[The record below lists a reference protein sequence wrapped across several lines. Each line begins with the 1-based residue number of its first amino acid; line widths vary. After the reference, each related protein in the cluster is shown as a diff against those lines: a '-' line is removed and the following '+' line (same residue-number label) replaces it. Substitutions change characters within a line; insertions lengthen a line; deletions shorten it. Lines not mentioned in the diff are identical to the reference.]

1 MFQDRQ
7 DAATQLIARL
17 SAYRGLHPLV
27 LGIPRG
33 GVPMAKTIAQALSG
47 EVDVLMAR
55 KLAHPLLPEY
65 AIGSVDESGWTYY
78 TPFADTVMRHADEM
92 DVEKL
97 RQLDLMRRRRAQ
109 YTPTRGP
116 VDLHGRVVIVVDDGL
131 ATGATMMAALHDV
144 RRHQPQKLICA
155 VPVASAEALRRITP
169 LADEVVCLSVPPDF
183 EGVGQFYRHFPQI
196 DDDEVIALLGQQ
208 VAAQVIAFRCI
219 DRGIELDQHVVGLD
233 LGTLTRTHLLDQ
245 KHHG

>member
-33 GVPMAKTIAQALSG
+33 GVPMAKTLAQALSG

-65 AIGSVDESGWTYY
+65 AIGSVNESGWTYY
-78 TPFADTVMRHADEM
+78 TPFADTVMRDADEM

-97 RQLDLMRRRRAQ
+97 RQLDLMSRRRAQ

-116 VDLHGRVVIVVDDGL
+116 VELHNRIVIVVDDGL

-155 VPVASAEALRRITP
+155 VPVASPEAAIRIQP
-169 LADEVVCLSVPPDF
+169 LVDELICLEQPPHLQAI
-183 EGVGQFYRHFPQI
+183 GHHYRHFPTVS
-196 DDDEVIALLGQQ
+196 DAEVI
-208 VAAQVIAFRCI
+208 RCLQS
-219 DRGIELDQHVVGLD
+219 DCPSTSEPPHECQATD
-233 LGTLTRTHLLDQ
+233 LS
-245 KHHG
+245 

>member
-17 SAYRGLHPLV
+17 SAYRGLNPLV

-33 GVPMAKTIAQALSG
+33 GVPMARTIAQALSG

-65 AIGSVDESGWTYY
+65 AIGSVNESGWTYY
-78 TPFADTVMRHADEM
+78 TPFADTVMRDADAM

-155 VPVASAEALRRITP
+155 VPVASPEAAIRIQP
-169 LADEVVCLSVPPDF
+169 LVDELICLEQPPHLQAI
-183 EGVGQFYRHFPQI
+183 GHHYRHFPTVS
-196 DDDEVIALLGQQ
+196 DAEVI
-208 VAAQVIAFRCI
+208 RCLQS
-219 DRGIELDQHVVGLD
+219 DCPSTPEPPHECQATD
-233 LGTLTRTHLLDQ
+233 LS
-245 KHHG
+245 

>member
-27 LGIPRG
+27 LGIPRS
-33 GVPMAKTIAQALSG
+33 GVPMARTIAQALSG

-65 AIGSVDESGWTYY
+65 AIGSVNESGWTYY
-78 TPFADTVMRHADEM
+78 TPFADTVMRDADEM

-109 YTPTRGP
+109 YTPIRGP
-116 VDLHGRVVIVVDDGL
+116 VDLHNRIVIVVDDGL

-155 VPVASAEALRRITP
+155 VPVASPEAAIRIQP
-169 LADEVVCLSVPPDF
+169 LVDELICLEQPPHLQAI
-183 EGVGQFYRHFPQI
+183 GHHYRHFPTVS
-196 DDDEVIALLGQQ
+196 DAEVI
-208 VAAQVIAFRCI
+208 RCLQS
-219 DRGIELDQHVVGLD
+219 DCPSTPEPPHECQATD
-233 LGTLTRTHLLDQ
+233 LS
-245 KHHG
+245 

>member
-33 GVPMAKTIAQALSG
+33 GVPMAKTLAQALSG

-65 AIGSVDESGWTYY
+65 AIGSVNESGWTYY
-78 TPFADTVMRHADEM
+78 TPFADTVMRDADAM

-116 VDLHGRVVIVVDDGL
+116 VDLHGRIVIAVDDGL

-144 RRHQPQKLICA
+144 RSHQPQKLICA
-155 VPVASAEALRRITP
+155 VPVASPEAVIRIQP
-169 LADEVVCLSVPPDF
+169 LVDELICLEQPPHLQAI
-183 EGVGQFYRHFPQI
+183 GHHYRHFPTVS
-196 DDDEVIALLGQQ
+196 DAEVI
-208 VAAQVIAFRCI
+208 RCLQS
-219 DRGIELDQHVVGLD
+219 DCPSTPEPPHECQATD
-233 LGTLTRTHLLDQ
+233 LS
-245 KHHG
+245 

>member
-17 SAYRGLHPLV
+17 SAYRGLNPLV

-33 GVPMAKTIAQALSG
+33 GVPMARTIAQALSG

-65 AIGSVDESGWTYY
+65 AIGSVNESGWTYY
-78 TPFADTVMRHADEM
+78 TPFADTVMRDADEM

-116 VDLHGRVVIVVDDGL
+116 VDLHGRIVIVVDDGL

-155 VPVASAEALRRITP
+155 VPVASPEAAIRIQP
-169 LADEVVCLSVPPDF
+169 LVDELICLEQPPHLQAI
-183 EGVGQFYRHFPQI
+183 GHHYRHFPTVS
-196 DDDEVIALLGQQ
+196 DAEVI
-208 VAAQVIAFRCI
+208 RCLQS
-219 DRGIELDQHVVGLD
+219 DCPSTPEPPHECQATD
-233 LGTLTRTHLLDQ
+233 LS
-245 KHHG
+245 

>member
-155 VPVASAEALRRITP
+155 VPVASPEAAIRIQPLVDELICLEQPPHLQAIGHHYRRFP
-169 LADEVVCLSVPPDF
+169 AVSDDEVVRSLQPDCPPTPEPLHERQATDLS
-183 EGVGQFYRHFPQI
+183 
-196 DDDEVIALLGQQ
+196 
-208 VAAQVIAFRCI
+208 
-219 DRGIELDQHVVGLD
+219 
-233 LGTLTRTHLLDQ
+233 
-245 KHHG
+245 

>member
-1 MFQDRQ
+1 MFHDRQ

-17 SAYRGLHPLV
+17 SAYRGLNPLV

-33 GVPMAKTIAQALSG
+33 GVPMAKTLAQALSG

-65 AIGSVDESGWTYY
+65 AIGSVNESGWTYY
-78 TPFADTVMRHADEM
+78 TPFADTVMRDADAM

-116 VDLHGRVVIVVDDGL
+116 VDLHGRIVIVVDDGL

-155 VPVASAEALRRITP
+155 VPVASPEAAIRIQP
-169 LADEVVCLSVPPDF
+169 LVDELICLEQPPHLQAI
-183 EGVGQFYRHFPQI
+183 GHHYRHFPTVS
-196 DDDEVIALLGQQ
+196 DAEVI
-208 VAAQVIAFRCI
+208 RCLQS
-219 DRGIELDQHVVGLD
+219 DCPSTPEPPHECQATD
-233 LGTLTRTHLLDQ
+233 LS
-245 KHHG
+245 

>member
-33 GVPMAKTIAQALSG
+33 GVPMARTIAQALSG

-65 AIGSVDESGWTYY
+65 AIGSVNESGWTYY
-78 TPFADTVMRHADEM
+78 TPFADTVMRDADEM

-116 VDLHGRVVIVVDDGL
+116 VDLHGRIVIVVDDGL

-155 VPVASAEALRRITP
+155 VPVASPEAAIRIQP
-169 LADEVVCLSVPPDF
+169 LVDELICLEQPPHLQAI
-183 EGVGQFYRHFPQI
+183 GHHYRHFPTVS
-196 DDDEVIALLGQQ
+196 DAEVI
-208 VAAQVIAFRCI
+208 RCLQS
-219 DRGIELDQHVVGLD
+219 DCPSTPEPPHECQATD
-233 LGTLTRTHLLDQ
+233 LS
-245 KHHG
+245 

>member
-17 SAYRGLHPLV
+17 SAYRGLNPLV

-33 GVPMAKTIAQALSG
+33 GVPMARTIAQALSG

-65 AIGSVDESGWTYY
+65 AIGSVNESGWTYY
-78 TPFADTVMRHADEM
+78 TPFADTVMRDADEM

-109 YTPTRGP
+109 YTPIRGP
-116 VDLHGRVVIVVDDGL
+116 VDLHNRIVIVVDDGL

-155 VPVASAEALRRITP
+155 VPVASPEAAIRIQP
-169 LADEVVCLSVPPDF
+169 LVDELICLEQPPHLQAI
-183 EGVGQFYRHFPQI
+183 GHHYRHFPTVS
-196 DDDEVIALLGQQ
+196 DAEVI
-208 VAAQVIAFRCI
+208 RCLQS
-219 DRGIELDQHVVGLD
+219 DCPSTPEPPHECQATD
-233 LGTLTRTHLLDQ
+233 LS
-245 KHHG
+245 

>member
-33 GVPMAKTIAQALSG
+33 GVPMARTIAQALSG

-65 AIGSVDESGWTYY
+65 AIGSVNESGWTYY
-78 TPFADTVMRHADEM
+78 TPFADTVMRDSDEM

-109 YTPTRGP
+109 YTPIRGP
-116 VDLHGRVVIVVDDGL
+116 VDLHNRIVIVVDDGL

-155 VPVASAEALRRITP
+155 VPVASPEAAIRIQP
-169 LADEVVCLSVPPDF
+169 LVDELICLEQPPHLQAI
-183 EGVGQFYRHFPQI
+183 GHHYRHFPTVS
-196 DDDEVIALLGQQ
+196 DAEVI
-208 VAAQVIAFRCI
+208 RCLQS
-219 DRGIELDQHVVGLD
+219 DCPSTPEPPHECQATD
-233 LGTLTRTHLLDQ
+233 LS
-245 KHHG
+245 

>member
-17 SAYRGLHPLV
+17 SAYRGLNPLV

-33 GVPMAKTIAQALSG
+33 GVPMARTIAQALSG

-65 AIGSVDESGWTYY
+65 AIGSVNESGWTYY
-78 TPFADTVMRHADEM
+78 TPFADTVMRDADAM

-116 VDLHGRVVIVVDDGL
+116 VDLHNRIVIVVDDGL

-155 VPVASAEALRRITP
+155 VPVASPEAAIRIQP
-169 LADEVVCLSVPPDF
+169 LVDELICLEQPPHLQAI
-183 EGVGQFYRHFPQI
+183 GHHYRHFPTVS
-196 DDDEVIALLGQQ
+196 DAEVI
-208 VAAQVIAFRCI
+208 RCLQS
-219 DRGIELDQHVVGLD
+219 DCPSTPEPPHECQATD
-233 LGTLTRTHLLDQ
+233 LS
-245 KHHG
+245 

>member
-33 GVPMAKTIAQALSG
+33 GVPMARTIAQALSG

-65 AIGSVDESGWTYY
+65 AIGSVNESGWTYY
-78 TPFADTVMRHADEM
+78 TPFAYTVMRDADAM

-116 VDLHGRVVIVVDDGL
+116 VDLHNRIVIVVDDGL

-155 VPVASAEALRRITP
+155 VPVASPEAAIRIQP
-169 LADEVVCLSVPPDF
+169 LVDELICLEQPPHLQAI
-183 EGVGQFYRHFPQI
+183 GHHYRHFPTVS
-196 DDDEVIALLGQQ
+196 DAEVI
-208 VAAQVIAFRCI
+208 RCLQS
-219 DRGIELDQHVVGLD
+219 DCPSTPEPPHECQATD
-233 LGTLTRTHLLDQ
+233 LS
-245 KHHG
+245 